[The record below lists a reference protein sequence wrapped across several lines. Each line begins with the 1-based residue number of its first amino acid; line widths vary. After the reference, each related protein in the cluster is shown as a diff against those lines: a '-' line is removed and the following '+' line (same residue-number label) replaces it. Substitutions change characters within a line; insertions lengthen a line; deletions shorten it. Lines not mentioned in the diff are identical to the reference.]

1 MLSPLTPGDRS
12 PTPNRALTWVE
23 LVWYEKRIERWIR
36 FGRVRD
42 ERILD
47 RRRRDVAFAPADV
60 FAFVRWQAN
69 DRGTVA
75 SRLDILQAVGPGMP
89 CSTVAGVTPGGDQL
103 LRLTGWPTV
112 QKALAAID
120 AVELLGVEPSDV
132 APDHWRQVHN
142 RLKARAAPEPYTLAR
157 HRAWRLRDAVGV

>member
-1 MLSPLTPGDRS
+1 MLSALTSASAPPALDH
-12 PTPNRALTWVE
+12 ALTWVE

-36 FGRVRD
+36 FGQVRE

-47 RRRRDVAFAPADV
+47 RRRRLVGFAPGDV

-69 DRGTVA
+69 ERGTVS
-75 SRLDILQAVGPGMP
+75 SRLDILQAVDPGGP
-89 CSTVAGVTPGGDQL
+89 CSTVAGVTPGGELL
-103 LRLTGWPTV
+103 LRLSGWPTV

-120 AVELLGVEPSDV
+120 AVEQVGVAPTAV
-132 APDHWRQVHN
+132 APDYWRQVHN

-157 HRAWRLRDAVGV
+157 HRAWRLRNAVDA